1 MKKTTTSRALHMDM
15 LTLGSEQVPL
25 VVRHN
30 PRARRFIV
38 RVDMTSG
45 AVHVTTPNKRNV
57 KGALAFARGHA
68 DWIAAQRNLVPTAEP
83 FCTGAKV
90 PVRGVMHTIRHI
102 AGDTRSAGGRRRVV
116 TQNISAETGDAE
128 LLVVGDVAFL
138 SRRVADWLK
147 AQAKADLNQAVLAHA
162 SKLDVRPSRITVRDQ
177 SSRWGSCS
185 STRALSFSWRL
196 ILTPPRVLDYVAA
209 HEVAHLRH
217 MNHGLQFWK
226 TVAQLMPDYRG
237 AIRWL
242 ETEGPALHRFGSGN
256 SGGSAGFGAPG
267 RPFEYQNTKVI
278 K

>member
-1 MKKTTTSRALHMDM
+1 MKKTTPSRALHLDM
-15 LTLGSEQVPL
+15 LTLGPEQVPL

-57 KGALAFARGHA
+57 KGALAFARDHA
-68 DWIAAQRNLVPTAEP
+68 DWIAAQRELVPTAEP
-83 FCTGAKV
+83 FCPGAQV
-90 PVRGVMHTIRHI
+90 PVRGVIHTIKHVTQDMR
-102 AGDTRSAGGRRRVV
+102 AGERRRRVV
-116 TQNISAETGDAE
+116 TQRPVSETSGPE
-128 LLVVGDVAFL
+128 LLVAGDARFL
-138 SRRVADWLK
+138 SRRVTDWLK
-147 AQAKADLNQAVLAHA
+147 AQAKADLNQAVLVHA
-162 SKLDVRPSRITVRDQ
+162 AKLDVRPSRITVRDQ

-196 ILTPPRVLDYVAA
+196 IFAPPHVLDYVAA

-226 TVAQLMPDYRG
+226 TVALLMPDYRN

-242 ETEGPALHRFGSGN
+242 EKDGPALHRYGSGQ
-256 SGGSAGFGAPG
+256 APDMEAEK
-267 RPFEYQNTKVI
+267 RTPA
-278 K
+278 